1 MYDLILL
8 STLTLPLLALILAGR
23 HFERGALK
31 ASLEEL
37 AQRRYRLSWMMSL
50 AIIGQVVLMS
60 VAFSLWVDRMETPEW
75 LLSQIGSVAEVM
87 IDAIDRPLTGAIL
100 SVTAMLVMVLY
111 YSLYSLPWLRF
122 DRIAKRAQGGAVRRT
137 QVRMTLRS
145 TLAGLIP
152 MALWFSLVNALPQ
165 GFMNDPT
172 HLVLTLAGFI
182 LLSHSLSPWQ
192 VQLANPTAP
201 LPADHPVTRMAMALG
216 RDAGVRIEAVR
227 VIKLG
232 EMKIANAMVSGL
244 WPWLRRIYVTDHML
258 ATFSVAEIRAILA
271 HEVGHLRHRH
281 LWWYLGFALGGTL
294 IIPRMI
300 DALDHLEFLRHS
312 VWGLLIAMGLYWGL
326 MFKFLSRR
334 FEREADRFAV
344 AATGDIVLFQQ
355 ALEKLADVNGTVK
368 QYSKWD
374 IFQTHPPIA
383 ERVKAVG

>member
-8 STLTLPLLALILAGR
+8 STLTLPLLAVILAGR
-23 HFERGALK
+23 HFERGVLK
-31 ASLEEL
+31 ASPEEL

-100 SVTAMLVMVLY
+100 SITAMLAIVLY

-172 HLVLTLAGFI
+172 HLVLSLAGFI

-192 VQLANPTAP
+192 VQLANPTIP
-201 LPADHPVTRMAMALG
+201 LPADHPVTQMAMALG

-227 VIKLG
+227 VITLG

-271 HEVGHLRHRH
+271 HEVGHLRHGH

>member
-8 STLTLPLLALILAGR
+8 STLTIPLLAVILAGR
-23 HFERGALK
+23 YFERGVLE

-37 AQRRYRLSWMMSL
+37 AQRRYRLSSMMSL
-50 AIIGQVVLMS
+50 AIVSQVLLMS
-60 VAFSLWVDRMETPEW
+60 VAFSLWIDRMEAPDW
-75 LLSQIGSVAEVM
+75 LLSQLETVADVL
-87 IDAIDRPLTGAIL
+87 IDTIDRPLTGAIL
-100 SVTAMLVMVLY
+100 SITAMVVIVLY

-122 DRIAKRAQGGAVRRT
+122 DRIAKRAQGGALRRT

-192 VQLANPTAP
+192 VQLANPTAL
-201 LPADHPVTRMAMALG
+201 LPADHPVTQMAMALG
-216 RDAGVRIEAVR
+216 RDAGVRIEAVC
-227 VIKLG
+227 VITLG

-244 WPWLRRIYVTDHML
+244 WPRLRRIYVTDHML

-300 DALDHLEFLRHS
+300 NALDHLELLRHS

-344 AATGDIVLFQQ
+344 AATGDIVIFQQ
-355 ALEKLADVNGTVK
+355 ALERLADVNGTVK

-383 ERVKAVG
+383 ERVKALG

>member
-100 SVTAMLVMVLY
+100 SVSAMLVMVLY

-192 VQLANPTAP
+192 VQLANPTIP
-201 LPADHPVTRMAMALG
+201 LPGDHPVTQMAMALG

-271 HEVGHLRHRH
+271 HEVGHLRHGH
-281 LWWYLGFALGGTL
+281 LWWYLGFALGGTQ

-300 DALDHLEFLRHS
+300 DALDHLEFLHHS
-312 VWGLLIAMGLYWGL
+312 VWGLLIAMGLYWG
-326 MFKFLSRR
+326 MIFKFLSRR

-344 AATGDIVLFQQ
+344 AATGNTVIFQQ

-383 ERVKAVG
+383 ERVKALG